1 MFLILFLIA
10 KTIATSIPPLA
21 GIVKSIAG
29 PDYEVYSLLSSY
41 QNPHVYELKPQ
52 DIKKVVRSDI
62 YFEIGDHIEA
72 WGSGL
77 RNVVKN
83 PVVISEEFEKRN
95 IHYTN
100 PHLWLDPQL
109 VPQIAKIIVEKLSQK
124 FPEDSAKFST
134 NYRNFISRYTAV
146 LDSLSS
152 LFHEHEGKK
161 VLLYHPSWNMFVEYM
176 GLSVAGSM
184 VHHGE
189 KEISVG
195 EYTKWIEKVKKES
208 IAIIISEVNMPSKV
222 PQSLSSETGI
232 CIAKVD
238 PLFEGDF
245 VDGLKEQALKIYR
258 ALKCQK

>member
-10 KTIATSIPPLA
+10 KSIATSIPPLA
-21 GIVKSIAG
+21 GIVESIAG
-29 PDYEVYSLLSSY
+29 PDYKVYSLLRSY

-52 DIKKVVRSDI
+52 DIKKAVRSDM
-62 YFEIGDHIEA
+62 YFEIGGHIEA
-72 WGSGL
+72 WGNGL
-77 RNVVKN
+77 RNHVKN
-83 PVVISEEFEKRN
+83 PVVITEEFQKRN
-95 IHYTN
+95 VNYTN

-109 VPQIAKIIVEKLSQK
+109 VPQIAKVVAEKLSQK
-124 FPEDSAKFST
+124 FPEDSAKFSE
-134 NYRNFISRYTAV
+134 NYKNFITRYTAL
-146 LDSLSS
+146 LDTLKS
-152 LFHEHEGKK
+152 LFHEHSGKK
-161 VLLYHPSWNMFVEYM
+161 VLLYHPSWNMLLEYM

-189 KEISVG
+189 KEVSAG
-195 EYTKWIEKVKKES
+195 EYAKWIKKIKSEN

-222 PQSLSSETGI
+222 PQSLASETGI

-245 VDGLKEQALKIYR
+245 VDGFKEQALKIYR